1 MELQPPAGRRRRP
14 QHVQLHLQEGGAEMV
29 AGIDIVSILIHV
41 QSADITYVS
50 IGQKEIWA
58 TCYSRMII
66 RDSDHAAA
74 VVTDEERDGFRE

>member
-29 AGIDIVSILIHV
+29 AGIDIVSILIHD
-41 QSADITYVS
+41 QSADITHVS

-58 TCYSRMII
+58 TC
-66 RDSDHAAA
+66 SDHAAA